1 MSSSDTKYLIYDKD
15 EIAKRL
21 KEQRKLTGHSQA
33 QLAKKI
39 DALIGKAANQNGLRM
54 DKHAGVEYVSGWEN
68 NTRAITL
75 NVLMAYS
82 KIYNVSLDFLMGRTP
97 DWNPENHDIKEKT
110 GLSDKSLVA
119 LESIGVYTEDDY
131 KDTIDSLPK
140 KRLLPDEY
148 FAARIG
154 KPLPEKERVSIA
166 YDFVNSFINYMLS
179 SRKLWLDSA
188 FLLLQAANNIQ
199 RSSETRYQLASNG
212 EKILQNVSSTNDAAL
227 TSEIRSHIS
236 NLNEFISEADV
247 DTDIY
252 IYMVKERITVKF
264 KELLDAYIIDYL
276 NRSYSFKEYP
286 SKSRNKGLNIEKSS
300 DS

>member
-21 KEQRKLTGHSQA
+21 KEQRKLTGYSQA

-39 DALIGKAANQNGLRM
+39 DALIGKAANQNGLCM